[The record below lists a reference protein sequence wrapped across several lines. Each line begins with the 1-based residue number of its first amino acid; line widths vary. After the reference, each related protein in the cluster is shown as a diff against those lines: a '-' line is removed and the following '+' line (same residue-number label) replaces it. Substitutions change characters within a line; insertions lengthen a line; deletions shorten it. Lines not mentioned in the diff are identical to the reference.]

1 MHAKTL
7 IRQLACQGLA
17 RVDID
22 VEEHDIGFL
31 LCEAPHDRSANSRC
45 ASGDENDLAGEVGI
59 NGSHGYPSICVGGSA
74 TRPDSPAHLS
84 DLPREVHR
92 SEFQLRTSKIEG
104 RIASKNKSP
113 WEECDETARET
124 GTSRCRMP
132 VRSETRCGRNDG
144 QVAAHRGQPGPGQNL
159 GGGCARL

>member
-1 MHAKTL
+1 MDIPRFAL
-7 IRQLACQGLA
+7 GAARRGPNLPLA
-17 RVDID
+17 
-22 VEEHDIGFL
+22 F
-31 LCEAPHDRSANSRC
+31 
-45 ASGDENDLAGEVGI
+45 
-59 NGSHGYPSICVGGSA
+59 
-74 TRPDSPAHLS
+74 S